1 MSLDCN
7 NYDPDHQSLYLPDHG
22 ALQVRGKTETG
33 KQLST

>member
-1 MSLDCN
+1 MSLGCN

-22 ALQVRGKTETG
+22 ALRGKTETG